1 MLQVQIVD
9 KKFCNRIS
17 LNSDYNVNRKL
28 LEEKKKKPQTE
39 KKNLN
44 VLITFQPT
52 LFNIKKNRKNLF

>member
-28 LEEKKKKPQTE
+28 LEEQKKETSDRKKKSECFDYFSTY
-39 KKNLN
+39 
-44 VLITFQPT
+44 T
-52 LFNIKKNRKNLF
+52 L